1 MQWSDEALIL
11 DVSNYGEH
19 AAIVHVFSKQHG
31 RYNAMSKAARASKQ
45 RAIYQPGNLVEATWK
60 ARLEEHM
67 GTVSCELVH
76 SLAAMVMHD
85 NLRLCAMMSL
95 CSLLKQT
102 LPERDPHAD
111 LYDIARNLA
120 LQIVHVEP
128 AIWQSSYARFEWA
141 LLSHCG
147 IGLDVSQCVAT
158 GVRENLVYVSPKSGR
173 AVSKDA
179 GAPYHEKLLHYPAF
193 LQAQTIAASPVV
205 FDTIQHEAT
214 HLEVSHNEVLE
225 ALKLTGYFLD
235 HWWAKPHQMELPA
248 VRARFVSLLSRS

>member
-31 RYNAMSKAARASKQ
+31 RYNAISKAARASKQ

-67 GTVSCELVH
+67 GSLSCELVH
-76 SLAAMVMHD
+76 SLAAMVMQD
-85 NLRLCAMMSL
+85 NLRLCAMLSL

-120 LQIVHVEP
+120 LEIVHVEP

-179 GAPYHEKLLHYPAF
+179 GAPYHDRLLAFPAF
-193 LQAQTIAASPVV
+193 LHQNSKENMPQ
-205 FDTIQHEAT
+205 
-214 HLEVSHNEVLE
+214 EVLD
-225 ALKLTGYFLD
+225 ALKLTGYFLES
-235 HWWAKPHQMELPA
+235 WWAKPHQLELPA
-248 VRARFVSLLSRS
+248 ARVRFIALMSRA

>member
-19 AAIVHVFSKQHG
+19 AAIVHVFSKHHG
-31 RYNAMSKAARASKQ
+31 RYNAISKAARASKQ

-67 GTVSCELVH
+67 GSLSCELVQ

-102 LPERDPHAD
+102 LPERDPHAA
-111 LYDIARNLA
+111 LYETARNLA
-120 LQIVHVEP
+120 LAIVHVEP
-128 AIWQSSYARFEWA
+128 ALWQALYARFEWV

-173 AVSKDA
+173 AVSKEA

-193 LQAQTIAASPVV
+193 LQAVDEFSTSTVS
-205 FDTIQHEAT
+205 AT
-214 HLEVSHNEVLE
+214 DDKETSHHEVLQ
-225 ALKLTGYFLD
+225 ALTLTGYFLE
-235 HWWAKPHQMELPA
+235 HWWATPHQLELPA
-248 VRARFVSLLSRS
+248 ARKRFVSLLRRQ